1 MPLIWACLFG
11 SLAGSAWAAD
21 QPDKIRQMAQLAEY
35 IGADYP
41 SAVADGQI
49 VDAGEYQ
56 EMTEFAQVLV
66 NKAVQLTAPVGGAG
80 VGNSEVDKVSA
91 LLDYA
96 QSLQIAIARQQ
107 SVERVQQ
114 VAAELR
120 QLLLVLSP
128 DSSVPASLSP
138 ATEIRAYYLASC
150 ASCHGDS
157 GSGDGAMA
165 AKLEPS
171 PTDFTDLARAQNRSV
186 LGLHDAISEGIAGTA
201 MASFGQLTEQQRWSL
216 AFYVGSLAFKPAAP
230 LSTESPVT
238 LSLQQLVNH
247 SPALLA
253 QQLPASQQSQ
263 IAWLRAN

>member
-1 MPLIWACLFG
+1 MRFCRQIFLSTSLLWASSGWRQPGTGWRLVTMPLIWACLFG

-128 DSSVPASLSP
+128 DSSVPASTSSSWRNSA
-138 ATEIRAYYLASC
+138 ATC
-150 ASCHGDS
+150 
-157 GSGDGAMA
+157 
-165 AKLEPS
+165 
-171 PTDFTDLARAQNRSV
+171 
-186 LGLHDAISEGIAGTA
+186 
-201 MASFGQLTEQQRWSL
+201 
-216 AFYVGSLAFKPAAP
+216 
-230 LSTESPVT
+230 
-238 LSLQQLVNH
+238 
-247 SPALLA
+247 
-253 QQLPASQQSQ
+253 
-263 IAWLRAN
+263 

>member
-41 SAVADGQI
+41 SAVADGRI
-49 VDAGEYQ
+49 IDAGEYQ

-66 NKAVQLTAPVGGAG
+66 NKAALLTAPAG
-80 VGNSEVDKVSA
+80 DVVADNTEVDKVSA

-96 QSLQIAIARQQ
+96 QSLQAAIAGQQ

-138 ATEIRAYYLASC
+138 ATEIRAYYLA
-150 ASCHGDS
+150 
-157 GSGDGAMA
+157 
-165 AKLEPS
+165 
-171 PTDFTDLARAQNRSV
+171 
-186 LGLHDAISEGIAGTA
+186 
-201 MASFGQLTEQQRWSL
+201 
-216 AFYVGSLAFKPAAP
+216 
-230 LSTESPVT
+230 
-238 LSLQQLVNH
+238 
-247 SPALLA
+247 
-253 QQLPASQQSQ
+253 
-263 IAWLRAN
+263 